1 MFYLERHCMVNIALN
16 KTVTTFTTMRL
27 LIVPLLIAFMLIG
40 SFSCK
45 TDIPSHEI
53 QRLNALESALAPYV
67 FPPKFDEELVEHFNL
82 RNERISKLAEILEP
96 HDIKLQ
102 VSEQALQQS
111 FSINGLSNF
120 TIQRTVDEC
129 VRNIDGCWLYH
140 DKTVFVAKDPS
151 EFDQGLQ
158 EKYEH
163 KLAFSLLVEQ
173 QKFQIGQIEMGV
185 ARLPMK
191 VLTYIRFGGLPE
203 NLKLDNI
210 SWQDTPLKE
219 IFSDLESAVR
229 KELDKNAK
237 NSKKE
242 SIDNFEITLLLDEN
256 EIYER
261 KKSYHFKNS
270 SIDSII
276 STICRENQLHSS
288 GHSTT
293 DEQFYIVPKHPSI
306 LIGVG
311 SDIN

>member
-1 MFYLERHCMVNIALN
+1 MVNIALN
-16 KTVTTFTTMRL
+16 QIVTTFSTMRL
-27 LIVPLLIAFMLIG
+27 LIVPLLIASMLIG
-40 SFSCK
+40 SLSCS
-45 TDIPSHEI
+45 TAIPTHEI
-53 QRLNALESALAPYV
+53 KRLNKLESALAPYIL
-67 FPPKFDEELVEHFNL
+67 PPKFDEERVKHFNL

-111 FSINGLSNF
+111 FPINGLSGF
-120 TIQRTVDEC
+120 TIQRTVDGC

-140 DKTVFVAKDPS
+140 DKTVFVAMDPS
-151 EFDQGLQ
+151 EFDQALQ
-158 EKYEH
+158 KKYEH
-163 KLAFSLLVEQ
+163 KLALSLLKNQ
-173 QKFQIGQIEMGV
+173 QRRQIGQIEMGV

-191 VLTYIRFGGLPE
+191 VLIYIRFGGLPE

-229 KELDKNAK
+229 KELDKNAN
-237 NSKKE
+237 NSVKE
-242 SIDNFEITLLLDEN
+242 SIEDFEMTLLLEDDEV
-256 EIYER
+256 YER

-288 GHSTT
+288 GHSAT
-293 DEQFYIVPKHPSI
+293 DEQFYIVPMHPSI
-306 LIGVG
+306 LIGLG
-311 SDIN
+311 SHIN

>member
-1 MFYLERHCMVNIALN
+1 MKKKGF
-16 KTVTTFTTMRL
+16 KS
-27 LIVPLLIAFMLIG
+27 
-40 SFSCK
+40 SFSVRCILSVFLLMPVLFLGMSSCSPA
-45 TDIPSHEI
+45 IPTHEI
-53 QRLNALESALAPYV
+53 ERLNRLKSALAPYIL
-67 FPPKFDEELVEHFNL
+67 PSKFDEELVKHFNL
-82 RNERISKLAEILEP
+82 KNENIGKLAEILEP

-111 FSINGLSNF
+111 FRINGLSGF
-120 TIQRTVDEC
+120 TLQRTVDGC
-129 VRNIDGCWLYH
+129 VRNIDGCWLYD
-140 DKTVFVAKDPS
+140 DKTVFVAMDPS
-151 EFDQGLQ
+151 EFDQALQ

-163 KLAFSLLVEQ
+163 KLAFTLLINQ
-173 QKFQIGQIEMGV
+173 QRRQIGQIEMGV

-191 VLTYIRFGGLPE
+191 VLIYIRFGGLPE

-229 KELDKNAK
+229 KELDKNAN
-237 NSKKE
+237 NSVKE
-242 SIDNFEITLLLDEN
+242 SIEDFEMTLLLEDDEV
-256 EIYER
+256 YER

-288 GHSTT
+288 GHSAT
-293 DEQFYIVPKHPSI
+293 DEQFYIVPMHPSI

-311 SDIN
+311 SHIN

>member
-1 MFYLERHCMVNIALN
+1 MYYHPSL
-16 KTVTTFTTMRL
+16 MRS
-27 LIVPLLIAFMLIG
+27 G
-40 SFSCK
+40 
-45 TDIPSHEI
+45 
-53 QRLNALESALAPYV
+53 
-67 FPPKFDEELVEHFNL
+67 VEHFNL

-111 FSINGLSNF
+111 FPINGLSGF

-151 EFDQGLQ
+151 EFDQALQ

-163 KLAFSLLVEQ
+163 KLALSLLVEQ

-191 VLTYIRFGGLPE
+191 VLTYIRFPGGLPE
-203 NLKLDNI
+203 NIKLDNI

-229 KELDKNAK
+229 KELDKNA
-237 NSKKE
+237 NHSKKE
-242 SIDNFEITLLLDEN
+242 L
-256 EIYER
+256 
-261 KKSYHFKNS
+261 
-270 SIDSII
+270 
-276 STICRENQLHSS
+276 STILRLHSFLKTMK
-288 GHSTT
+288 STNGRKV
-293 DEQFYIVPKHPSI
+293 II
-306 LIGVG
+306 LKTALL
-311 SDIN
+311 SQ

>member
-1 MFYLERHCMVNIALN
+1 
-16 KTVTTFTTMRL
+16 MRL
-27 LIVPLLIAFMLIG
+27 LIVPLLIASMLIG
-40 SFSCK
+40 SFSCSPAIS
-45 TDIPSHEI
+45 THETE
-53 QRLNALESALAPYV
+53 RLKKLESALAPYV
-67 FPPKFDEELVEHFNL
+67 LPPKFDEERVEHFNL
-82 RNERISKLAEILEP
+82 RNERICKLAEILEP

-111 FSINGLSNF
+111 FPINGLSGF
-120 TIQRTVDEC
+120 TIQRIVDEC
-129 VRNIDGCWLYH
+129 VRNIDGCWLYY

-173 QKFQIGQIEMGV
+173 QKFQIGQIEMGA
-185 ARLPMK
+185 ARSPMK

-229 KELDKNAK
+229 KELYKNTK
-237 NSKKE
+237 NFEKGF
-242 SIDNFEITLLLDEN
+242 IDNFEITLLLDDDEV
-256 EIYER
+256 YER

-288 GHSTT
+288 GRSAT
-293 DEQFYIVPKHPSI
+293 DEQFYIVPLHPSI
-306 LIGVG
+306 LIGAG
-311 SDIN
+311 DRINWGYRRRIQ